1 MCGRSCCRPY
11 SGVFVKWWLHGD
23 SLGWHKKIPKA
34 VKRLGDSLR
43 SERYA
48 LAVHNDNHERSTL
61 SLRAMAKQRTMSSLT
76 LSSTMAHKKYRYQ
89 SAVYLNNTAVTIL
102 SHGHCVAAMEALT
115 DALLLLKSLAQYECE
130 SSITTMQLD
139 ALAKSS
145 VATAQRHLASVTT
158 TTASETLNTT
168 DRSNLAIF
176 SPQSQQRPPL
186 HVVEYNGS
194 LPSSLIS
201 FIDCNKN
208 APDQKLCTGLA
219 MLLETNVDEDVED
232 DRHAT
237 EIAPAI
243 VLSNFALAHWH
254 ASLSSHCSHA
264 SRQSNRTTAA
274 ALRLLDMAQSVL
286 GVQKRTMQVNEGN
299 MFLALVIV
307 HNTFGIQSMA
317 CRPNHLA
324 NGPQRYPPPDSFSTA
339 ISLLQYELDLLCAL
353 SRQMTLV
360 TSALQPVVAGAA

>member
-1 MCGRSCCRPY
+1 
-11 SGVFVKWWLHGD
+11 
-23 SLGWHKKIPKA
+23 
-34 VKRLGDSLR
+34 
-43 SERYA
+43 
-48 LAVHNDNHERSTL
+48 
-61 SLRAMAKQRTMSSLT
+61 MARMQ
-76 LSSTMAHKKYRYQ
+76 YRYQ

-145 VATAQRHLASVTT
+145 VATAQRQLASVTT
-158 TTASETLNTT
+158 TNETRYSTQGSNTSSPTSE
-168 DRSNLAIF
+168 
-176 SPQSQQRPPL
+176 SPRRPPL
-186 HVVEYNGS
+186 HVMEYNGS

-201 FIDCNKN
+201 FIECGKN
-208 APDQKLCTGLA
+208 TMEQAAVWTGVA
-219 MLLETNVDEDVED
+219 MLLETNVDEDVEN
-232 DRHAT
+232 DRYAT

-243 VLSNFALAHWH
+243 VLSNFALSHWY
-254 ASLSSHCSHA
+254 AAVTSHCSHS

-307 HNTFGIQSMA
+307 HNTCGIQTLV
-317 CRPNHLA
+317 CRPNQSVD
-324 NGPQRYPPPDSFSTA
+324 GSQRYPRRDSHSA
-339 ISLLQYELDLLCAL
+339 VVSLLQYELDLLCAL